1 MHETLSSQKP
11 ESKCCYRFCKQLA
24 PVKCPLY
31 HVLRKRTSAR
41 EVERTQ
47 TQIVLNLSGML
58 YFAPVS
64 TLYTTRLFFFSNTTL
79 TVYVSI
85 NINLVKQCPIKTLHE
100 NHYKG
105 LHLLL
110 ILVIL
115 SKNYRENL
123 RVQLTNK
130 MNSLQFYSHI
140 NNLVVYWGSRDY
152 LFRTCSPPISLP
164 AVCHRAE
171 HGATC
176 DAVYAWRP
184 TDSHT
189 SETPSRE
196 YNKNVRN
203 S

>member
-1 MHETLSSQKP
+1 MESVVDCSEQHNALFSHNAWDTIFPKTGKQMLLSVLQTAHTCQMRSP
-11 ESKCCYRFCKQLA
+11 
-24 PVKCPLY
+24 Y

-105 LHLLL
+105 LHSLL

-115 SKNYRENL
+115 SKKLSRK
-123 RVQLTNK
+123 LTRWTK
-130 MNSLQFYSHI
+130 
-140 NNLVVYWGSRDY
+140 
-152 LFRTCSPPISLP
+152 
-164 AVCHRAE
+164 
-171 HGATC
+171 
-176 DAVYAWRP
+176 
-184 TDSHT
+184 
-189 SETPSRE
+189 
-196 YNKNVRN
+196 K
-203 S
+203 